1 MMLRCAIVDDEPLA
15 LSLLESYVNKTPF
28 LQLAGKYSSAVQAMK
43 ELPGEEV
50 DLLFLDIQMPE
61 LNGLEFSKMVDP
73 HTRIVFTTA
82 FGQYA
87 IDGYRVNALDYL
99 LKPIDADDIRKALDK
114 LSRLQSTAVE
124 KEAID
129 YSAVMQALKRVEGY
143 KTHFLIPMKGDKLLP
158 VSVDMILFFYI
169 ADGNVKAVMTDG
181 KEYLFTQTLD
191 ELADSLDPALFFRIN
206 RQYLISRKAVQDIDL
221 WFNGRLAIN
230 LIVPTLDRILVSK
243 ARVPD
248 FKTWFTS

>member
-1 MMLRCAIVDDEPLA
+1 MKALIIEDEKAAVRNLMA
-15 LSLLESYVNKTPF
+15 LL
-28 LQLAGKYSSAVQAMK
+28 G
-43 ELPGEEV
+43 EV
-50 DLLFLDIQMPE
+50 DPDIEVIDVLDSITDSVEWFQSHPMPELIFLDIHLADGSAFE
-61 LNGLEFSKMVDP
+61 IFGHVDISCP
-73 HTRIVFTTA
+73 IIFTTA
-82 FGQYA
+82 YDEYA
-87 IDGYRVNALDYL
+87 LKAFKVNSVDYL

-143 KTHFLIPMKGDKLLP
+143 KTPFLIPVKGDKLLP

-181 KEYLFTQTLD
+181 KEYFFTQTLD